1 MKNRKLLSI
10 LTALTLTASLAACGS
25 TAPESAGTTIRE
37 TVEAPAE
44 MTEIETTVE
53 TEDATETETEAE
65 TEAGAYAADDFGI
78 ATEGYD
84 QKKGKAVYTKTA
96 YDGTTASCFEYEP
109 TFATL
114 SGSWEDTSLDTLDI
128 TFINDEKGVNDT
140 IHYLTDTPESLTEN
154 TGFNTDGSGLW
165 CYSGAGYDDYD
176 LLFASEWDESSNT
189 MSFLTPDRMTSCY
202 DDVLVNGTSIL
213 NSMSE
218 LEQALGAP
226 SFAYVSRYN
235 INYVWDYE
243 NCIIILNCSCDT
255 RINGGIAEPSS
266 IVITAHY
273 AETWKDYEIVDDYHD
288 WLDTQAETV
297 SE

>member
-10 LTALTLTASLAACGS
+10 LTALTLSASLAACGS
-25 TAPESAGTTIRE
+25 TTPESAGTTVRE
-37 TVEAPAE
+37 TVKAPVETAK
-44 MTEIETTVE
+44 IETTVE
-53 TEDATETETEAE
+53 TKEAAEIETEAE
-65 TEAGAYAADDFGI
+65 TETSVYTADDFGI
-78 ATEGYD
+78 ATKGYD

-96 YDGTTASCFEYEP
+96 YDGTTASCFQYEP

-154 TGFNTDGSGLW
+154 TGFTTDGSELW

-176 LLFASEWDESSNT
+176 LLFMPEWDESSNT

-202 DDVLVNGTSIL
+202 DDVLINGTSIL

-218 LEQALGAP
+218 LEQTLGAP
-226 SFAYVSRYN
+226 SFAYVSESN
-235 INYVWDYE
+235 IKYVWNYE
-243 NCIIILNCSCDT
+243 NCIIILTCSCDT
-255 RINGGIAEPSS
+255 RINGGIAKPVS
-266 IVITAHY
+266 IAITAHY
-273 AETWKDYEIVDDYHD
+273 AEIRNDYEIVNDYHK
-288 WLDTQAETV
+288 WLDKQSKTV